1 MMTEEEARL
10 YQIETW
16 KQAFREAEID
26 VMRSTATPTGGR
38 VPTET
43 LVAYVNRTRAIQ
55 QAAVDR
61 AFFAEAEIKR
71 LKSQGDAS

>member
-1 MMTEEEARL
+1 MMTEEEVRQ

-38 VPTET
+38 IPTET
-43 LVAYVNRTRAIQ
+43 LFAYVGRTRGIQ

-61 AFFAEAEIKR
+61 ALFAEAEIKR
-71 LKSQGDAS
+71 LKSQGEAS